1 MTPAA
6 AAHRPVVRRLPAS
19 SRAEKRDGDAHERRR
34 RGHGIAHVMPRIGAD
49 RGAAD
54 VRRHRTHPPR
64 QDRLRH
70 DDEHQNSERPRC
82 RRVMQHADLGDRL
95 DGDAEAGAHQHRR
108 HHGGSQ
114 RLSLPVAERVMLAS
128 IADRMLSPPRRS
140 AKRRCRPWI
149 RRHPPPAR
157 SCCQTGDQLGQ
168 RERRVGEDAE
178 LRRADT
184 AMRGQGLPIAHA
196 YRASAGPAPFSASSR
211 CLSRVLVG

>member
-1 MTPAA
+1 
-6 AAHRPVVRRLPAS
+6 
-19 SRAEKRDGDAHERRR
+19 
-34 RGHGIAHVMPRIGAD
+34 MPRIGAD

-70 DDEHQNSERPRC
+70 DDEHQDSERPRC
-82 RRVMQHADLGDRL
+82 RRVMRRPDLGDRL

-108 HHGGSQ
+108 HDGRSQ
-114 RLSLPVAERVMLAS
+114 RLSLPVAERVMLAW
-128 IADRMLSPPRRS
+128 DRGRKFSVHPRRS

-157 SCCQTGDQLGQ
+157 SCCQED
-168 RERRVGEDAE
+168 RRPAWSARASCWRGCRTAPSGFRDA
-178 LRRADT
+178 RTRTAD
-184 AMRGQGLPIAHA
+184 RSR